1 MDAVA
6 INVYGVLTVPE
17 DHDVVVEILRVKG
30 SFVEEITQFMF
41 VYEDGLWEEGYWVV
55 VLSEGVVLEDLVFE
69 VEEETFVDTEDSM
82 IRGKIYSSVV
92 VALKR

>member
-1 MDAVA
+1 MDGVA

-17 DHDVVVEILRVKG
+17 YHDVVVEILGVKG
-30 SFVEEITQFMF
+30 SCIEEIAQFMF

-69 VEEETFVDTEDSM
+69 VEEETFVDGENPKV
-82 IRGKIYSSVV
+82 RGKITHQWW
-92 VALKR
+92 